1 MLNMNVWEDIRVV
14 LMFGCGLE
22 SVPVLQ
28 GRRARGSL
36 ASAFRAALGFLAV
49 LFVVGVPLS
58 SSAAPITYTVNGLSS
73 VSLTIFK
80 GATMLGVTAG
90 QLTGSITLD
99 NDAQTVDAISLT
111 TSPNMQLVLS
121 TPYGGYDQITID
133 SASLTSDIGFGQLSP
148 PVTIGNAYE
157 ALTGGLSVQGA
168 WSATDS
174 NGINAPASGVPINF
188 AVQSVTSIID
198 ASLFTVTINQVTIN
212 SLAGSSFGE
221 TENLTVVASYLLST
235 SSPALIPE
243 PGTALLTGFGLVL
256 MAASGRYHRPRS

>member
-1 MLNMNVWEDIRVV
+1 MRMRINFSSLLNTGV
-14 LMFGCGLE
+14 
-22 SVPVLQ
+22 SVKH
-28 GRRARGSL
+28 GASRSL
-36 ASAFRAALGFLAV
+36 ASSFRACLGFGAV
-49 LFVVGVPLS
+49 LLLLGLPLS
-58 SSAAPITYTVNGLSS
+58 ASAAPITYTVDGLSS
-73 VSLTIFK
+73 VSITVFK
-80 GATMLGVTAG
+80 GVTLLGTTAG

-99 NDAQTVDAISLT
+99 NVAQTVNALSLT
-111 TSPNMQLVLS
+111 TSADIQLILS
-121 TPYGGYDQITID
+121 TPYGGYDQITIN
-133 SASLTSDIGFGQLSP
+133 SASLTSDVGFGELSP
-148 PVTIGNAYE
+148 PVTIGNAYQ

-188 AVQSVTSIID
+188 PVQSVTSLID

-212 SLAGSSFGE
+212 SLAGSTFGE

-256 MAASGRYHRPRS
+256 MAASRRYQRPRG

>member
-1 MLNMNVWEDIRVV
+1 MRMRMRINFSSLLNTGV
-14 LMFGCGLE
+14 
-22 SVPVLQ
+22 SVKH
-28 GRRARGSL
+28 GASRSL
-36 ASAFRAALGFLAV
+36 ASSFRACLGFGAV
-49 LFVVGVPLS
+49 LLLLGLPLS
-58 SSAAPITYTVNGLSS
+58 ASAAPITYTVDGLSS
-73 VSLTIFK
+73 VSITVFK
-80 GATMLGVTAG
+80 GVTLLGTTAG

-99 NDAQTVDAISLT
+99 NVAQTVNALSLT
-111 TSPNMQLVLS
+111 TSADIQLTLS
-121 TPYGGYDQITID
+121 TPYGGYDQITIN
-133 SASLTSDIGFGQLSP
+133 SASLTSDVGFGELSP
-148 PVTIGNAYE
+148 PVTIGNAYQ

-188 AVQSVTSIID
+188 PVQSVTSLID

-212 SLAGSSFGE
+212 SLAGSTFGE

-256 MAASGRYHRPRS
+256 MAASRRYQRPRG

>member
-1 MLNMNVWEDIRVV
+1 MRINFSSLLNTGV
-14 LMFGCGLE
+14 
-22 SVPVLQ
+22 SVKH
-28 GRRARGSL
+28 GASRSL
-36 ASAFRAALGFLAV
+36 ASSFRACLGFGAV
-49 LFVVGVPLS
+49 LLLLGLPLS
-58 SSAAPITYTVNGLSS
+58 ASAAPITYTVDGLSS
-73 VSLTIFK
+73 VSITVFK
-80 GATMLGVTAG
+80 GVTLLGTTAG

-99 NDAQTVDAISLT
+99 NVAQTVNALSLT
-111 TSPNMQLVLS
+111 TSADIQLTLS
-121 TPYGGYDQITID
+121 TPYGGYDQITIN
-133 SASLTSDIGFGQLSP
+133 SASLTSDVGFGELSP
-148 PVTIGNAYE
+148 PVTIGNAYQ

-188 AVQSVTSIID
+188 PVQSVTSLID

-212 SLAGSSFGE
+212 SLAGSTFGE

-256 MAASGRYHRPRS
+256 MAASRRYQRPRG

>member
-1 MLNMNVWEDIRVV
+1 MRINFSSLLNTGV
-14 LMFGCGLE
+14 
-22 SVPVLQ
+22 SVKH
-28 GRRARGSL
+28 GASRSL
-36 ASAFRAALGFLAV
+36 ASTFRACLGFGAV
-49 LFVVGVPLS
+49 LLLLGLPLS
-58 SSAAPITYTVNGLSS
+58 ASAAPITYTVNGASS
-73 VSLTIFK
+73 VSITVFK
-80 GATMLGVTAG
+80 GVTILGSAFGT
-90 QLTGSITLD
+90 LTGSITLD

-111 TSPNMQLVLS
+111 TSPNIQFVLS

-133 SASLTSDIGFGQLSP
+133 SASLTSDVGFGELSP
-148 PVTIGNAYE
+148 PVTIGNAYQ

-188 AVQSVTSIID
+188 PVQSVTSLID

-212 SLAGSSFGE
+212 SLAGSTFGE

-256 MAASGRYHRPRS
+256 MAASRRYQRPRG